1 MAEMNKANVHAS
13 ERVSARDMIQ
23 TTFEGDEDLSLMT
36 EKDVAKMKKKAEKD
50 EKAAR
55 AALAAHQVCDPLC
68 LSQLS
73 MNSRLHA
80 HPLGRCICDVPV

>member
-55 AALAAHQVCDPLC
+55 AALAAHQVCDSFV
-68 LSQLS
+68 LSQPRIGKMHMHS
-73 MNSRLHA
+73 LHA
-80 HPLGRCICDVPV
+80 SVMS